1 MPLTMASMVTA
12 LITPLIPGA
21 GPPPTTMP
29 SFPVDF
35 AMSIRISQTNN
46 NRILMKRDT
55 MYNIN
60 LELLSGFDYGSNL
73 EKTMNLKINF

>member
-1 MPLTMASMVTA
+1 
-12 LITPLIPGA
+12 
-21 GPPPTTMP
+21 
-29 SFPVDF
+29 
-35 AMSIRISQTNN
+35 
-46 NRILMKRDT
+46 